1 MPKVELTMNQWGLVL
16 DAVRTDIL
24 SCREVDNPDVV
35 AQAQADMQELIT
47 AEDRIIDMAFDEAK
61 RKRGE

>member
-16 DAVRTDIL
+16 QAVRATLL
-24 SCREVDNPDVV
+24 SRLEDNSTTSLMDVQQFV
-35 AQAQADMQELIT
+35 VIEGK
-47 AEDRIIDMAFDEAK
+47 IIDMAFDDAL